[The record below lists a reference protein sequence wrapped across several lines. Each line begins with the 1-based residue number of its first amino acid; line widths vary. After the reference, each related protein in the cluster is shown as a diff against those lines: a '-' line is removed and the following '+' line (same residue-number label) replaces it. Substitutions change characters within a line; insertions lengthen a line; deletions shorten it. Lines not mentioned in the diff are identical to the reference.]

1 MKKNVEPHAFTSQKR
16 EREVIFSGIQPT
28 GIPTLGSFLGAVK
41 NWKTLSGDYECLYS
55 VVDMHSITIRQDPD
69 ELRKNSMHM
78 LAWLIALGLDP
89 DENIL
94 FIQSYVPAHA
104 ELAWI
109 LNCYTYFGELSRM
122 TQFKDKSAK
131 SAENLNAGLFTYPV
145 LMAADILLYD
155 ANLVPVGEDQRQHLE
170 LARDVAGRFNG
181 LYGDVFTIPESYI
194 APIGAK
200 IMGLQNPLAKMSK
213 SDENLN
219 DCIFLSDTQD
229 VIIKKFKRAVTDS
242 DNTIRVSE
250 DKPGVSNLL
259 TIYSLIKGKNL
270 AEAEKDFEGL
280 GYGKLKEACGMTVA
294 ELFLPFQQEQ
304 KRLVDSR
311 DYLTKIA
318 VEGAKKAEAKAKIK
332 LAKVK
337 TAVGFARE
345 QFN

>member
-1 MKKNVEPHAFTSQKR
+1 MSKEETEFSRKS
-16 EREVIFSGIQPT
+16 IFSGIQPT

-41 NWKTLSGDYECLYS
+41 NWKTLSTDYECLYS
-55 VVDMHSITIRQDPD
+55 VVDMHSITVRQNPD

-89 DENIL
+89 NDNTL
-94 FIQSYVPAHA
+94 FIQSHVPAHA

-155 ANLVPVGEDQRQHLE
+155 TNLVPVGEDQRQHLE
-170 LARDVAGRFNG
+170 LARDIAGRFNG
-181 LYGDVFTIPESYI
+181 LYGDIFVVPDSYI
-194 APIGAK
+194 APVGAK

-229 VIIKKFKRAVTDS
+229 VIIKKFKKAVTDS
-242 DNTIRVSE
+242 DNQIRVSE

-259 TIYSLIKGKNL
+259 TIYALIKGKKL
-270 AEAEKDFEGL
+270 AEAEKDFEGS
-280 GYGKLKEACGMTVA
+280 GYGKLKEACGMVVA
-294 ELFLPFQQEQ
+294 ELFLPFQKEQ
-304 KRLVDSR
+304 KRLVDAP

-318 VEGAKKAEAKAKIK
+318 AQGANKAAAKASKN

-337 TAVGFARE
+337 AAVGFAYE
-345 QFN
+345 SVI